1 MSFPIITF
9 KAGVC
14 DFDEETQ
21 TITPVAMG
29 GSITISQIKEDTE
42 DENNAQE
49 DVAMNDAADE
59 DEEEEEDMLIYEFV
73 WKPTESSAKAR
84 EPDSYTIIPGEN
96 VWKHIESCKDGRVFA
111 LVFSSGEKKFF
122 WLQDKV
128 EDGYPKNHLSKQ
140 DLKNEEIVQK
150 IMKGL

>member
-14 DFDEETQ
+14 DFDEETK

-29 GSITISQIKEDTE
+29 GSVTIYQIKEDTE
-42 DENNAQE
+42 DDDNAEE
-49 DVAMNDAADE
+49 DVAMNDAAEEDE
-59 DEEEEEDMLIYEFV
+59 DDMLIYEFV
-73 WKPTESSAKAR
+73 WKPTEASAKGR
-84 EPDSYTIIPGEN
+84 ETDSYTIIPGEN
-96 VWKHIESCKDGRVFA
+96 VWKQIESCKDGRVFA

-140 DLKNEEIVQK
+140 DLKNVEIVQK